1 MNVAQSL
8 GISTALNGD
17 CAPSWQGKLAQRAGP
32 ITWAAAG
39 AMSLTLFSLVLA
51 QLDTSI
57 LATAADNVSLMLVG
71 IGVVL
76 FTIESLFSALR
87 MHMIADSRHGMLTAM
102 QVTAWHGLWLIALP
116 MRLGEV
122 AWVVSMRRAYGWN
135 LATAVACAG
144 VQRLLDMTIVSA
156 CLLLTIPL
164 VAGLHGHRLPAFLG
178 FAGVL
183 CLLALVGSVTLHVWL
198 RLAARLVVGTGRL
211 RGRRRR
217 LLRHLN
223 QGRHWLRSARHRC
236 ALRRCIV
243 PTVLSWTAMM
253 TAYWTLGRA
262 DCLHITLAES
272 NFAAA
277 GGNLVETLP
286 VQSTGGVCR
295 KQALSVSSHALAG
308 RHGGPDHPVRPLA
321 TAGLFWLITV
331 SLTAM
336 PLPSGVAG
344 HSP

>member
-1 MNVAQSL
+1 
-8 GISTALNGD
+8 
-17 CAPSWQGKLAQRAGP
+17 
-32 ITWAAAG
+32 
-39 AMSLTLFSLVLA
+39 
-51 QLDTSI
+51 
-57 LATAADNVSLMLVG
+57 
-71 IGVVL
+71 
-76 FTIESLFSALR
+76 
-87 MHMIADSRHGMLTAM
+87 MIADSRHGMLTAM
-102 QVTAWHGLWLIALP
+102 RVTAWHGLWLIALP

-122 AWVVSMRRAYGWN
+122 AWVVIMRRAYGWN
-135 LATAVACAG
+135 LPTAVACAG
-144 VQRLLDMTIVSA
+144 VQRLLDMTVVSA
-156 CLLLTIPL
+156 CLLLTIPM

-178 FAGVL
+178 LAGVL
-183 CLLALVGSVTLHVWL
+183 CLLALVGSATLHVWL
-198 RLAARLVVGTGRL
+198 RLAARLVVGTGHL
-211 RGRRRR
+211 RGRRLR

-223 QGRHWLRSARHRC
+223 QGRHWLRSVRHRC

-243 PTVLSWTAMM
+243 PTVLSWTAML

-262 DCLHITLAES
+262 VSLHITLAES

-277 GGNLVETLP
+277 GGNLVKVLP

-295 KQALSVSSHALAG
+295 KQALPVSSHALAG